1 MKRRPAG
8 ESGSHESVSS
18 RVVSVSGRG
27 SMTFVANRFA
37 SIRSVPEDDGEWTDD
52 TWVARPETQLIEDPA
67 RTVISYNDSP
77 DVPFDRSINPYRGC
91 EHGCIYCYARPSH
104 AWLDLSPGL
113 DFETRILFKPR
124 AAELLDKALR
134 ASGYR
139 CRPMGLGSNTD
150 PWQPAERKLRIS
162 RSILKVLD
170 AFNHPVTIVTKAAA
184 IERDLDILASM
195 ALRNLVCVN
204 ISVTSLDAG
213 LVRKL
218 EPRTA
223 TPVRRLKTISRLA
236 DAGIPV
242 GVIVAPVIP
251 FLNDAEL
258 EDILGASR
266 EAGATFAH
274 WGLVRLPGEVADL
287 FCGWLED
294 HYPLKAAH
302 VMSRIRQMHHEAANR
317 SKFGERM
324 RGSGVFAELTTQRF
338 RIASRKRGFQS
349 PPALDC
355 DAFQPPGSG
364 RQLTLF

>member
-1 MKRRPAG
+1 MKRKHEDEG
-8 ESGSHESVSS
+8 NTHGSGSG
-18 RVVSVSGRG
+18 RVMPVSGRG
-27 SMTFVANRFA
+27 TMTNVANRFA
-37 SIRSVPEDDGEWTDD
+37 NVRSVPEDDGWWHDD
-52 TWVARPETQLIEDPA
+52 VSSARIETRWIADPA
-67 RTVISYNDSP
+67 RTVISHNDSP

-104 AWLDLSPGL
+104 AWLDLSPGI

-134 ASGYR
+134 ARGYR
-139 CRPMGLGSNTD
+139 CRPIGLGSNTD

-162 RSILKVLD
+162 RSILTVLD

-184 IERDLDILASM
+184 IERDIDILASM

-204 ISVTSLDAG
+204 ISVTSLDGG
-213 LVRKL
+213 LIRKL
-218 EPRTA
+218 EPRSA
-223 TPVRRLKTISRLA
+223 TPARRLKTISRLA

-258 EDILGASR
+258 EAILGASR
-266 EAGATFAH
+266 QAGATFAH
-274 WGLVRLPGEVADL
+274 WGLIRLPGEVADL
-287 FCGWLED
+287 FRGWLED
-294 HYPLKAAH
+294 HFPLKAEH
-302 VMSRIRQMHHEAANR
+302 VMSRIHQMRDGDPNG
-317 SKFGERM
+317 SQFGTRM
-324 RGSGVFAELTTQRF
+324 RGTGVFAELMAQRF
-338 RIASRKRGFQS
+338 RAASRKWGFQD

-355 DAFQPPGSG
+355 NAFQPPACE